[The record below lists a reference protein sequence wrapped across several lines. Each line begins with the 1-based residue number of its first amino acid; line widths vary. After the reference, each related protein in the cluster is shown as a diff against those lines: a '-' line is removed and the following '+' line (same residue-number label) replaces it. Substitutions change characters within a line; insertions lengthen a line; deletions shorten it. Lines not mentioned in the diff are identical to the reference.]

1 MPEPGMEAIRNR
13 IVKNELVDIEKLT
26 PFQGT
31 LKTLD
36 DARFNKLRKSLIEE
50 GFSFTVHVWENADVI
65 YIIDGHQRV
74 SVLTQM
80 RKQGYEIPLINCAFI
95 SAKTYR
101 DAKKLVLLA
110 VSQYGKIQK
119 QGFAEFVQGEDFE
132 MDDFDFP
139 DLTFDLNDLSFDT
152 SAEPEKEYNE
162 AIEDDVPESAPPRV
176 KKGEVWQLGDH
187 RLKCGDSTS
196 SSDVGELFGNR
207 KASLCFTS
215 PPYSDQR
222 EYKGG
227 KELSTEHLATFIS
240 TAAPACELFAVNLG
254 LARKESEV
262 VEYWDDYINE
272 ARVAGLKLLSW
283 NVWDKG
289 EAGSIGN
296 QTAMFAISHEW
307 IFVFGKHKKEL
318 HRTIP
323 NKRYGTETDATIRQA
338 DGTLK
343 ETGTKTISEFSQLK
357 TVYSVTAQKA
367 RDNIDHP
374 ARFPV
379 DFPLGYIDAC
389 TDPGDWV
396 YEPFCGSGTTVIA
409 AEKTG
414 RKCLGM
420 ELDPGYCDIII
431 ARWENITG
439 EKAVLVTEG

>member
-1 MPEPGMEAIRNR
+1 MESIRNR
-13 IVKNELVDIEKLT
+13 IIKTEPVDIDRLT

-31 LKTLD
+31 LKVMD
-36 DARFNKLRKSLIEE
+36 DARFNKLRKSLLEE

-80 RKQGYEIPLINCAFI
+80 RKQGIEVPMINCAFL

-101 DAKKLVLLA
+101 EAKKLVLLA
-110 VSQYGKIQK
+110 VSQYGKINK
-119 QGFAEFVQGEDFE
+119 KGFADFVQGEDF
-132 MDDFDFP
+132 DFGDFDFP
-139 DLTFDLNDLSFDT
+139 DLSFDLNDLSFGD
-152 SAEPEKEYNE
+152 SPEPEKEYNE
-162 AIEDDVPESAPPRV
+162 SIEDEVPETAPPRV
-176 KKGEVWQLGDH
+176 KPGEVWELGGH

-196 SSDVGELFGNR
+196 RDDVQSLFGDR
-207 KASLCFTS
+207 KAALCFTS
-215 PPYSDQR
+215 PPYADQR
-222 EYKGG
+222 DYKGG

-240 TAAPACELFAVNLG
+240 TAAPSCELFAVNLG
-254 LARKESEV
+254 LARRDHEV

-272 ARVAGLKLLSW
+272 SRVAGLKLLSW

-296 QTAMFAISHEW
+296 QTAMFAITHEW
-307 IFVFGKHKKEL
+307 IFVFGKQTMEL
-318 HRTIP
+318 KRTVP
-323 NKRYGTETDATIRQA
+323 NKRHGTDTGRTIRQA

-343 ETGTKTISEFSQLK
+343 ETESSIISEFSQLR
-357 TVYSVTAQKA
+357 TVYAVSPQKA
-367 RDNIDHP
+367 RDDIDHP

-379 DFPLGYIDAC
+379 QFPLGYIEAC

-396 YEPFCGSGTTVIA
+396 YEPFCGSGTTIIA

-431 ARWENITG
+431 QRWETITG
-439 EKAVLVTEG
+439 EKAVLLTGREQD

>member
-1 MPEPGMEAIRNR
+1 METIKNR
-13 IVKNELVDIEKLT
+13 IIKTELVDIDRLT

-36 DARFNKLRKSLIEE
+36 DARFNKLRKSILEE

-80 RKQGYEIPLINCAFI
+80 RKQGYEVPPINCAFV

-119 QGFAEFVQGEDFE
+119 EGFIDFVQGEDF
-132 MDDFDFP
+132 DFGDFDFP
-139 DLTFDLNDLSFDT
+139 DLTFDLADLSFDV
-152 SAEPEKEYNE
+152 SEPPGERQYDETKEDE
-162 AIEDDVPESAPPRV
+162 VPETAPPRV
-176 KKGEVWQLGDH
+176 QKGELWQLGNH
-187 RLKCGDSTS
+187 RLLCGDSTS
-196 SSDVGELFGNR
+196 SEDVQKLFGDR
-207 KASLCFTS
+207 KAKLCFTS
-215 PPYSDQR
+215 PPYADQR

-227 KELSTEHLATFIS
+227 KELSTELLARFIS

-254 LARKESEV
+254 LSRKNGEV
-262 VEYWDDYINE
+262 NQYWDDYIDE
-272 ARVAGLKLLSW
+272 ANSAGLKLLSW
-283 NVWDKG
+283 NIWDKG

-296 QTAMFAISHEW
+296 QTAMFAITHEW
-307 IFVFGKHKKEL
+307 IFVFGKKPTEL
-318 HRTIP
+318 NKTVP
-323 NKRYGTETDATIRQA
+323 NKSAGLLANHSGNRQA
-338 DGTLK
+338 DGTVKKSTK
-343 ETGTKTISEFSQLK
+343 EIVVGEFSQLK
-357 TVYSVTAQKA
+357 TIYQVSAQKA
-367 RDNIDHP
+367 RDDIDHP

-379 DFPLGYIDAC
+379 QFPLGYIEAC
-389 TDPGDWV
+389 TNPGDWV
-396 YEPFCGSGTTVIA
+396 YEPFCGSGTTIIA

-414 RKCLGM
+414 RNCLGM